1 MSSVLEQDAAAGRAQ
16 PPGFTKARR
25 PRKERIMTWC
35 RCCTAKSFAAFL
47 TVCIVFLVCLLLA
60 DRPLPAAA
68 DESSPDVHAMQAK
81 ADRYRHRMMQIEDRI
96 RFLKDETEWLGLK
109 INRIEDQEGHVPLVL
124 KRSMEIKKDR
134 IAVLEKQKQRLREL
148 VEKYTVHTK
157 TRDEKLKTKKA
168 PVSQKHQKT
177 PPEEKTIL
185 TETEPAQAPPE
196 TDTGLTRSDLE
207 AEIKRKGLGDWVAI
221 SGSGTCLRL
230 ENTLPILFATGSAKI
245 ADEYKS
251 FLKNLAAFLQ
261 PYDIKVLVNGYA
273 DIVPIH
279 TQKYP
284 SNFELGAT
292 RAANIVHKLVGYG
305 LRPAIFE
312 IKSPGKYRFSAKSPS
327 RKKIFERR
335 AEITVLFTG

>member
-1 MSSVLEQDAAAGRAQ
+1 
-16 PPGFTKARR
+16 
-25 PRKERIMTWC
+25 MTV
-35 RCCTAKSFAAFL
+35 L
-47 TVCIVFLVCLLLA
+47 TVFLICLLLA
-60 DRPLPAAA
+60 DRPLPAIA
-68 DESSPDVHAMQAK
+68 DEGNPDVHAMQEK
-81 ADRYRHRMMQIEDRI
+81 AERYKHRMMQVEDRI

-109 INRIEDQEGHVPLVL
+109 IHRIEDQEGHVPFVL
-124 KRSMEIKKDR
+124 KRSMDIKKDR

-148 VEKYTVHTK
+148 VEKYTVHIK
-157 TRDEKLKTKKA
+157 TPDEKLKKKNV
-168 PVSQKHQKT
+168 PVSETRQA
-177 PPEEKTIL
+177 PSPDEKTIL
-185 TETEPAQAPPE
+185 AETRTVQAPTE
-196 TDTGLTRSDLE
+196 TGLTKSELE
-207 AEIKRKGLGDWVAI
+207 AEIERKGLDDWVAI

-251 FLKNLAAFLQ
+251 FLKNLARFLK

-279 TQKYP
+279 TEKYP

-305 LRPAIFE
+305 LKPSIFE
-312 IKSPGKYRFSAKSPS
+312 IKSPGKYRFSAEGPS